1 MANLV
6 VFPKCYIREL
16 VEGRMSLEDWIHRAS
31 GMDELHESAAFLR
44 RKMAECGLAEP
55 KDRAPQ

>member
-1 MANLV
+1 MANLA
-6 VFPKCYIREL
+6 VFRRCYIKEP
-16 VEGRMSLEDWIHRAS
+16 VEGRMSLEEWLHGTS

-44 RKMAECGLAEP
+44 RKMTEYGLAKP